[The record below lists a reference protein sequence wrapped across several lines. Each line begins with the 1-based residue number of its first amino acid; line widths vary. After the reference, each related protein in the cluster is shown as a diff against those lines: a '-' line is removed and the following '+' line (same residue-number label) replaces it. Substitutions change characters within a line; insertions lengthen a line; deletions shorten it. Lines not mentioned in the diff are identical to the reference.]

1 MPTDIR
7 YSERIVQ
14 PFQSDREVRVYGEDR
29 ERRLQRLSTEVGAFE
44 KAITNVVT
52 KFRDGTYIDLDR
64 QIG

>member
-29 ERRLQRLSTEVGAFE
+29 ERRLQRLSTEMGAFE
-44 KAITNVVT
+44 EAVSNVAT
-52 KFRDGTYIDLDR
+52 HIRDGTYRDR
-64 QIG
+64 